1 MAAKLLLTA
10 IFILGLTYLIWP
22 GPASINDFPPLPD
35 SLRSDEPGDTW
46 ENPNNAAYFS
56 DLRRPEVVKYY
67 KDKFSY
73 LNIFG
78 FKIPPLR
85 SNHPPEEAFT
95 YIRDQQQS
103 TYLEQYSYPL
113 RDALFINGFEPF
125 DEKGKPWREGAT
137 TLYPHEIDFYDSK
150 TTIRYYGSSVSSRV
164 VVYILIWVSMILLY
178 KITKKAVSEK

>member
-1 MAAKLLLTA
+1 MVKKTVLTL
-10 IFILGLTYLIWP
+10 IFLLGLTYILWP
-22 GPASINDFPPLPD
+22 GPSSTSDFPPLPD
-35 SLRSDEPGDTW
+35 SLRSDEPGDNW

-56 DLRRPEVVKYY
+56 DFRRSYVIDFY
-67 KDKFSY
+67 KNKFSY

-78 FKIPPLR
+78 FQIPPLR

-125 DEKGKPWREGAT
+125 DEQGKPWREGAHHM
-137 TLYPHEIDFYDSK
+137 YPNEIRFYASK
-150 TTIRYYGSSVSSRV
+150 TTIRYYGSSVSSRLI
-164 VVYILIWVSMILLY
+164 VYLLIWASMILLY
-178 KITKKAVSEK
+178 KLTKKAVSEK